1 MTLLTGVTMIYL
13 DIMVEPSLFFQDL
26 WQQIHCWL
34 PKKIQE
40 FESLLEVQIHFC
52 IFLSLLSKIGQ
63 SPPQLQYRHSKSS
76 RHNSRFFK
84 LFAPSLL
91 ENPMKPLLQV
101 DLTTNVPSSSRASQI
116 SNRSSSPPA
125 SKAPLL
131 KNFYSA
137 KNHTPLLLS
146 QLDSNKSPQ
155 TSHNFSRRRKP
166 SSETLWVWHWRGQLL
181 SCSPKTAPRS
191 M

>member
-13 DIMVEPSLFFQDL
+13 GIMVEPSLFFQDL
-26 WQQIHCWL
+26 WQQSHCWL
-34 PKKIQE
+34 PKEIQE
-40 FESLLEVQIHFC
+40 FESLLEVQIHCC
-52 IFLSLLSKIGQ
+52 IYLPLHSKIGQ
-63 SPPQLQYRHSKSS
+63 SPPQLQYLHSNSS
-76 RHNSRFFK
+76 RHNSRYFK

-155 TSHNFSRRRKP
+155 TPHNFSRRRKP

>member
-1 MTLLTGVTMIYL
+1 MTLLTGVAMIYL

-26 WQQIHCWL
+26 WQQSCWL
-34 PKKIQE
+34 PKEMQE

-63 SPPQLQYRHSKSS
+63 SPPQLQYLHSKSI

-91 ENPMKPLLQV
+91 ENPTKPLLQV

-125 SKAPLL
+125 SKALLL

-166 SSETLWVWHWRGQLL
+166 SSETLWVWQWRGQLL

>member
-13 DIMVEPSLFFQDL
+13 GIMVELSLFFQDL
-26 WQQIHCWL
+26 WQHSHCWL

-40 FESLLEVQIHFC
+40 LESLLQVQIHFY
-52 IFLSLLSKIGQ
+52 IYLSLLSKIGQ
-63 SPPQLQYRHSKSS
+63 SPPQLQYLHSNSRRHD
-76 RHNSRFFK
+76 SRFFK

-91 ENPMKPLLQV
+91 ENPTKPLLQV